1 MSDRLTIAQHQHV
14 NELRHLA
21 EQARAVDDAE
31 HDEWAVW
38 LEEDA
43 AALETRMEAA

>member
-1 MSDRLTIAQHQHV
+1 MSAGLEAARCQSV

-21 EQARAVDDAE
+21 ERARAVDDAE

-43 AALETRMEAA
+43 ARLEAGLEAA